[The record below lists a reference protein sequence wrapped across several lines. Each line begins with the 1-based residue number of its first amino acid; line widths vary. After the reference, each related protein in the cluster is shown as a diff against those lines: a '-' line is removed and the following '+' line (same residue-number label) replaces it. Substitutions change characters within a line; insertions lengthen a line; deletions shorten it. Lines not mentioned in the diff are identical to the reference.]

1 MFQARWF
8 FLGFLGLAGIGI
20 VAVSMLR
27 VHDWQAMT
35 VAVEAALEAGDYAAA
50 EAEATLA
57 LGATTA
63 FSPLDERTLRSQTN
77 LARALRGQHRF
88 NEAAAIYQRMLATLA
103 GEFGDNSLT
112 LVAPLR
118 ALAEIEAAQSRFA
131 AARPQ
136 FERALELA
144 TVGFGPDHPIVART
158 QGDLARVMAA
168 QEEFTAAVPVFE
180 AAIAAFEALS
190 ADALADSAIA
200 RDHGAALAGLAGV
213 FHTQGRLDEAE
224 AMLNQALVV
233 YETPGPGRV
242 AGLSALSA
250 VYYRR
255 AVAAGPAPDALI
267 LDQAANA
274 GRRAYQMA
282 VEILGTGNALTAAAE
297 TAYANAL
304 LAQGDIGQAATL
316 HQDALAIR
324 EDVFGPEYID
334 IAENLNALAT
344 IFQAQGKLQSA
355 ESNYHRALS
364 IIGKARGPEHPEV
377 AASLY
382 NLANHYAGQGRIV
395 DAEPLYQRAVAI
407 REAVFGPD
415 APIVATTLQ
424 AYATLLRAA
433 GRIAAADRTE
443 ARAAAIIAAQ

>member
-20 VAVSMLR
+20 VAVSLLR
-27 VHDWQAMT
+27 VQDWQATT
-35 VAVEAALEAGDYAAA
+35 VAVEAALEVGDYATA

-88 NEAAAIYQRMLATLA
+88 DEAAAIYQRMLATLT
-103 GEFGDNSLT
+103 GEFGENSLT
-112 LVAPLR
+112 LVTPLR
-118 ALAEIEAAQSRFA
+118 SLAEIEAAQSHFA

-136 FERALELA
+136 YQRAVDLA
-144 TVGFGPDHPIVART
+144 TVGFVADNPIIART

-168 QEEFTAAVPVFE
+168 QEDFAAAVPVFE
-180 AAIAAFEALS
+180 AAIAAFQTLSSEGQAEPTVAL
-190 ADALADSAIA
+190 
-200 RDHGAALAGLAGV
+200 DHGAALAGLAGV
-213 FHTQGRLDEAE
+213 FHSQGRFDAAE
-224 AMLNQALVV
+224 AVLNQALVV
-233 YETPGPGRV
+233 YDTPGPGRV

-255 AVAAGPAPDALI
+255 AIAAEPTDGPT
-267 LDQAANA
+267 LDQAVNA
-274 GRRAYQMA
+274 GRRAYDMA
-282 VEILGTGNALTAAAE
+282 IATLGTGNALTAAAE

-304 LAQGDIGQAATL
+304 LAQGDIAQAATL
-316 HQDALAIR
+316 HQHALSIR

-334 IAENLNALAT
+334 IAENLNALAA
-344 IFQAQGKLQSA
+344 IFQTQGALQDA

-364 IIGKARGPEHPEV
+364 IIGKARGPDHPEV
-377 AASLY
+377 AASLH
-382 NLANHYAGQGRIV
+382 NLASHYANQGRVV

-407 REAVFGPD
+407 RESVFGPD

-424 AYATLLRAA
+424 AYAALLRTA
-433 GRIAAADRTE
+433 GRTAAADRAD
-443 ARAAAIIAAQ
+443 ARAAAITGAQ